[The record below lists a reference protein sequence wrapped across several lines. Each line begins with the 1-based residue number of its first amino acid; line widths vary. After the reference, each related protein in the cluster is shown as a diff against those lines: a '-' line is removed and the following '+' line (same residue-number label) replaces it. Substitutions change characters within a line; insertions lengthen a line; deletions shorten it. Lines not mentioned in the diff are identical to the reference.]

1 MKKEQLPGGIC
12 SFGVFRQC
20 CLAFIFESVHNKKQ
34 IIMYEG
40 VLTTDKWNKERN
52 VYGSVQRA

>member
-1 MKKEQLPGGIC
+1 MGGKR
-12 SFGVFRQC
+12 SVVFRQY